1 MSTMLPAKRA
11 RHFLRRYEMT
21 IAQCRSARHKN
32 YHRYK
37 KPHIARTVAES
48 IMAERMRAMR
58 EMAAKKR
65 KKN

>member
-1 MSTMLPAKRA
+1 
-11 RHFLRRYEMT
+11 MT
-21 IAQCRSARHKN
+21 IAQCKSARHKN